1 MEYANLCTFISYLIS
16 YLRASE
22 KIFNLQIYVCGM
34 LKHFSKLCSK
44 KPQKSSPE
52 FSRLCGRPPLPS
64 RGGGQHATVTCE
76 CVRQCVRLPSRAWC
90 HQDSAHWLP
99 SRCTSH
105 SPPAPYP
112 YRECISK
119 VCPVSQQKW
128 AYHDWYGLF
137 LPIWCQHWD
146 CTLYDFATF
155 HTKNGCNR
163 LILSSYPS
171 SDFIEI
177 KSPLKNYFFFSIL
190 FVITFQL
197 FFLSYMYNFLFVL
210 DFLGF

>member
-1 MEYANLCTFISYLIS
+1 MEYGNLCTFISYLI
-16 YLRASE
+16 LHLQALE
-22 KIFNLQIYVCGM
+22 KMINLQIYVCGM
-34 LKHFSKLCSK
+34 LKHFLKLCSK

-52 FSRLCGRPPLPS
+52 FSRLCGRPPALY
-64 RGGGQHATVTCE
+64 GGGRTTCP
-76 CVRQCVRLPSRAWC
+76 LP
-90 HQDSAHWLP
+90 QGG
-99 SRCTSH
+99 
-105 SPPAPYP
+105 

-177 KSPLKNYFFFSIL
+177 KSPLKNYFFFLNLICYYFSIVFL
-190 FVITFQL
+190 VI
-197 FFLSYMYNFLFVL
+197 YV
-210 DFLGF
+210 